1 MSSERASKIITPRDR
16 SSRCNLMLKLATDEN
31 FDNDILREL
40 LKQRPEMDTVR
51 VQDVGLISA
60 EDPAILEWAAQEN
73 RILLTHDKKTMTRYA
88 YDRLRDKQLMP
99 GVLIVSRELG
109 IGDAVEGIL
118 MQVEATLAG
127 EWEGQ
132 VRYVPVT

>member
-1 MSSERASKIITPRDR
+1 MSSERASKIVAPRGR
-16 SSRCNLMLKLATDEN
+16 SSDCNLMPKLATDEN

-40 LKQRPEMDTVR
+40 LKQRPEMDIVR
-51 VQDVGLISA
+51 VQDAGLIGA
-60 EDPAILEWAAQEN
+60 EDPEILEWAAQED

-88 YDRLRDKQLMP
+88 YDRLRKKQVMP
-99 GVLIVSRELG
+99 GVLIIRRELG
-109 IGDAVEGIL
+109 IGEAVEGIL
-118 MQVEATLAG
+118 MQIEATIVG

>member
-1 MSSERASKIITPRDR
+1 MP
-16 SSRCNLMLKLATDEN
+16 KLATDEN

-40 LKQRPEMDTVR
+40 LRQRPEMDIVR
-51 VQDVGLISA
+51 VQDIGLIGA
-60 EDPAILEWAAQEN
+60 EDPAILEWAAQED
-73 RILLTHDKKTMTRYA
+73 RILITHDKKTMTRYA

-99 GVLIVSRELG
+99 GVLIVSRKLG

-118 MQVEATLAG
+118 MQLEATLAV